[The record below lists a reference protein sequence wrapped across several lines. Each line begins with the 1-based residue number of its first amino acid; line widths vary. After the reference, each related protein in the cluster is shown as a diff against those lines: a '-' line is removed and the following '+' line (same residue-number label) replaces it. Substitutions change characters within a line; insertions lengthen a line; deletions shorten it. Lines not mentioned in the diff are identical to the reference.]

1 MPNYMTRR
9 QYDRHVALCREVEA
23 KRDAARKKVGEAAS
37 HGDLS
42 ENAEYEAAIEESGFL
57 DGRLQELKSFL
68 VGCEIVDP
76 HRTVEGVVTIGKTIR
91 LKDLDEDVEHTYHI
105 VGNGTT
111 DSDLGEVSFQAPLAG
126 QLLGKKTGEKA
137 TVKLPGGDRRFEILD
152 ISISE

>member
-1 MPNYMTRR
+1 MPNYMTRK
-9 QYDRHVALCREVEA
+9 QYDKHVALVREVEA
-23 KRDAARKKVGEAAS
+23 KRDLARKKVGEAAS

-76 HRTVEGVVTIGKTIR
+76 QRTAPGMVTIGKTIR
-91 LKDLDEDVEHTYHI
+91 VKDHDEGAEHTYHI

-111 DSDLGEVSFQAPLAG
+111 DPDNGEVSFMAPLAS
-126 QLLGKKTGEKA
+126 QLLGKGVGDKVK
-137 TVKLPGGDRRFEILD
+137 VKLPGGDRTFEILAID
-152 ISISE
+152 ISE